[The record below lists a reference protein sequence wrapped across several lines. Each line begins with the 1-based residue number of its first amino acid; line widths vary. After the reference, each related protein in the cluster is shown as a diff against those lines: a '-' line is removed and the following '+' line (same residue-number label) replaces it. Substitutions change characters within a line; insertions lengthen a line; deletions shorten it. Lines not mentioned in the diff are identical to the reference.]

1 MRYALCALGGN
12 NNAAINVEM
21 LDLNLIFSL
30 INSPFI
36 QHKDLYPQLL
46 KAFQSQTEDQIVHL
60 FVPLSVGTGRQ
71 HIFKDKHL
79 NSRSQE
85 ESSQKS

>member
-1 MRYALCALGGN
+1 MRYAVRALGGN

-36 QHKDLYPQLL
+36 QPKDL
-46 KAFQSQTEDQIVHL
+46 
-60 FVPLSVGTGRQ
+60 
-71 HIFKDKHL
+71 
-79 NSRSQE
+79 
-85 ESSQKS
+85 